1 MFWTGDYI
9 WRAIEELESEIAET
23 KAEIANCP
31 SGNIQREHR
40 REKEIYYLTE
50 AGQKR
55 KVINDQ
61 GKINGIVRREYLKSK
76 IEVLE
81 HNERLLRRLL
91 AGFIDPNDNSYIERM
106 PKHLR
111 ELCAQEPA
119 DDWAN
124 EEYKM
129 STYYADLKRHKT
141 SRGLMVRSKS
151 EVIIAEKLYEYDV
164 PFRYEQL
171 LDVKG
176 CMYAPDFTVLNRRTG
191 QEFYWEHF
199 GLMNDEKYV
208 KAWRLKLYE
217 FEQAG
222 ISPWTNLITTYDK
235 PNNSIDLQMI
245 EYIIKCKLL

>member
-1 MFWTGDYI
+1 MYLSRNFIRETILD
-9 WRAIEELESEIAET
+9 IE
-23 KAEIANCP
+23 AEIADTK
-31 SGNIQREHR
+31 
-40 REKEIYYLTE
+40 KEI
-50 AGQKR
+50 AGYPNTGLRMENR
-55 KVINDQ
+55 KSKTIYFEVIN
-61 GKINGIVRREYLKSK
+61 GKRIVTNNQKKIDGIVRREYLKSK

-91 AGFIDPNDNSYIERM
+91 AGFIDANDNLYIERM
-106 PKHLR
+106 PKHLQK
-111 ELCAQEPA
+111 LCVLGQT

-129 STYYADLKRHKT
+129 STYYANLKRHRT

-176 CMYAPDFTVLNRRTG
+176 CTYAPDFTVRNRRTG

-208 KAWRLKLYE
+208 KAWRLKLYD

-235 PNNSIDLQMI
+235 PNNGIDLQMI
-245 EYIIKCKLL
+245 EFIIKTKLL

>member
-1 MFWTGDYI
+1 MYLNRNFIRETILD
-9 WRAIEELESEIAET
+9 IE
-23 KAEIANCP
+23 AEIADAKKEMAGCP
-31 SGNIQREHR
+31 NTGLRLENRKGKTIFFEVKNGKR
-40 REKEIYYLTE
+40 IVTNN
-50 AGQKR
+50 QK
-55 KVINDQ
+55 
-61 GKINGIVRREYLKSK
+61 KIDGIVRREYLKSK

-91 AGFIDPNDNSYIERM
+91 AGYLDANESLFLERM
-106 PKHLR
+106 PKHLQK
-111 ELCAQEPA
+111 LCVLGQT

-129 STYYADLKRHKT
+129 STYYADLKRHRT

-151 EVIIAEKLYEYDV
+151 EVIIAEKLYEFDV

-171 LDVKG
+171 VKVG
-176 CMYAPDFTVLNRRTG
+176 GSMYAPDFTVRNRRTG

>member
-1 MFWTGDYI
+1 MYLNRDFIRETILD
-9 WRAIEELESEIAET
+9 IE
-23 KAEIANCP
+23 AEIADAK
-31 SGNIQREHR
+31 
-40 REKEIYYLTE
+40 KEMARYPNTGLRLENRKGKTIFFEVKNGKRIVTNN
-50 AGQKR
+50 QK
-55 KVINDQ
+55 
-61 GKINGIVRREYLKSK
+61 KIDGIVRREYLKSK

-91 AGFIDPNDNSYIERM
+91 AGYLDANESLFLERM
-106 PKHLR
+106 PKHLQK
-111 ELCAQEPA
+111 LCVLGQT

-129 STYYADLKRHKT
+129 STYYADLKRHRT

-171 LDVKG
+171 VKVG
-176 CMYAPDFTVLNRRTG
+176 GSMYAPDFTVQNRRTK
-191 QEFYWEHF
+191 EVFYWEHF